1 MGFSVSGSAAIILAG
16 LFIGF
21 GMYYGATAESNELV
35 SEAREDRVDDTLAE
49 KNSAIAI
56 QSVEYVNGR
65 LTVLVDNTG
74 AESLSVNET
83 DFLVDNTYQTD
94 WERNATVDG
103 AGGTDL
109 WLPEE
114 RLNVTVYPDDLPA
127 RVKVVAGQGVADT
140 AEVP

>member
-103 AGGTDL
+103 SGGTDL

>member
-1 MGFSVSGSAAIILAG
+1 MGFSVSGSAAIVRAG

-35 SEAREDRVDDTLAE
+35 SEAREDRVDDTLDQ

-74 AESLSVNET
+74 AESLTVNET
-83 DFLVDNTYQTD
+83 DFLVDNTYQND

-109 WLPEE
+109 WLAEE
-114 RLNVTVYPDDLPA
+114 RLNVTVYPEDTPT